1 MKTAVMN
8 IAAGQCVKFHNEPC
22 LVLEHRQNGTL
33 LMTCNQIEA
42 KFGGSNNYAKS
53 ALAKHLNSTFLEALT
68 ENHVDEVL
76 LRKVD
81 LTAVNGSTEYGSV
94 VCRVAPLTLDEYRR
108 LRGIIPLP
116 ESWEW
121 FATPWSTPAVNEDDT
136 WVAGLNTGDVC
147 CLGADGGLVSGHCH
161 YSYGSRPAFLI
172 PSDYAVEVDEE
183 NPLEQ
188 FSLNDLLAEINR
200 RVTSEE

>member
-136 WVAGLNTGDVC
+136 WVAGLFTNGYVDVSYC
-147 CLGADGGLVSGHCH
+147 NN
-161 YSYGSRPAFLI
+161 SYGSRPAFLI

>member
-136 WVAGLNTGDVC
+136 WVAGLYS
-147 CLGADGGLVSGHCH
+147 DGGVGD
-161 YSYGSRPAFLI
+161 YDYGFSYGSRPAFLI

>member
-136 WVAGLNTGDVC
+136 WVAGLSTDGDV
-147 CLGADGGLVSGHCH
+147 GSSSYGDSG
-161 YSYGSRPAFLI
+161 GSRPAFLI

>member
-108 LRGIIPLP
+108 LRDIIPLP

-136 WVAGLNTGDVC
+136 WVAGLDTGGNVDD
-147 CLGADGGLVSGHCH
+147 LS
-161 YSYGSRPAFLI
+161 YSNSYGSRPAFLI

>member
-53 ALAKHLNSTFLEALT
+53 ALAKHLDSTFLEALT

-108 LRGIIPLP
+108 LRDIIPLP

-136 WVAGLNTGDVC
+136 WVAGLNTSGDVY
-147 CLGADGGLVSGHCH
+147 SG
-161 YSYGSRPAFLI
+161 SYDISRGSRPAFLI

>member
-136 WVAGLNTGDVC
+136 WVAGLSTNGVVYNSSCND
-147 CLGADGGLVSGHCH
+147 SN
-161 YSYGSRPAFLI
+161 GSRPAFLI

>member
-8 IAAGQCVKFHNEPC
+8 IAAGQCAKFHNEPC

-68 ENHVDEVL
+68 ENHADEVL
-76 LRKVD
+76 LREVD
-81 LTAVNGSTEYGSV
+81 LTAVNGSTEYGLLM
-94 VCRVAPLTLDEYRR
+94 CKVAPLTLDEYRR
-108 LRGIIPLP
+108 LRDIIPLP

-136 WVAGLNTGDVC
+136 WVAGLST
-147 CLGADGGLVSGHCH
+147 SG
-161 YSYGSRPAFLI
+161 YVGRVNGYGNSVGSRPAFLI

>member
-136 WVAGLNTGDVC
+136 WVAGLSTSGNVGDYYYY
-147 CLGADGGLVSGHCH
+147 
-161 YSYGSRPAFLI
+161 YSSGSRPAFLI

>member
-136 WVAGLNTGDVC
+136 WVAGLYT
-147 CLGADGGLVSGHCH
+147 DGGVDCNN
-161 YSYGSRPAFLI
+161 YNNSYGSRPAFLI

>member
-136 WVAGLNTGDVC
+136 WVAGLFTYGNV
-147 CLGADGGLVSGHCH
+147 DGGYFGN
-161 YSYGSRPAFLI
+161 SYGSRPAFLI

>member
-108 LRGIIPLP
+108 LRDIIPLP

-136 WVAGLNTGDVC
+136 WVAGLVTCGDVGSGYC
-147 CLGADGGLVSGHCH
+147 SVS
-161 YSYGSRPAFLI
+161 SGSRPAFLI

>member
-94 VCRVAPLTLDEYRR
+94 VCRAAPLTLDEYRR

-136 WVAGLNTGDVC
+136 WVAGLGTYGY
-147 CLGADGGLVSGHCH
+147 VSFSSYY
-161 YSYGSRPAFLI
+161 YSGGSRPAFLI

>member
-8 IAAGQCVKFHNEPC
+8 IAAGQCAKFHNEPC

-68 ENHVDEVL
+68 ENHADEVL
-76 LRKVD
+76 LREVD
-81 LTAVNGSTEYGSV
+81 LTAVNGSTEYGLLM
-94 VCRVAPLTLDEYRR
+94 CKVAPLTLDEYRR
-108 LRGIIPLP
+108 LRDIIPLP

-136 WVAGLNTGDVC
+136 WVAGLN
-147 CLGADGGLVSGHCH
+147 LDGNVSNYGCRN
-161 YSYGSRPAFLI
+161 SYGSRPAFLI
-172 PSDYAVEVDEE
+172 PSDYTVEVDEE

>member
-108 LRGIIPLP
+108 LRDIIPLP

-121 FATPWSTPAVNEDDT
+121 FATPWSTPAVNEDDA
-136 WVAGLNTGDVC
+136 WVAGLNTSGS
-147 CLGADGGLVSGHCH
+147 VSSRG
-161 YSYGSRPAFLI
+161 YNNSYGSRPAFLI

>member
-76 LRKVD
+76 PRKVD

-136 WVAGLNTGDVC
+136 WVAGLSTNGNVYNSSC
-147 CLGADGGLVSGHCH
+147 S

>member
-136 WVAGLNTGDVC
+136 WVAGLNT
-147 CLGADGGLVSGHCH
+147 SGNVN
-161 YSYGSRPAFLI
+161 YYYYYISGGSRPAFLI

>member
-136 WVAGLNTGDVC
+136 WVAGLVTSGN
-147 CLGADGGLVSGHCH
+147 VSYDYCNV
-161 YSYGSRPAFLI
+161 SFGSRPAFLI

>member
-108 LRGIIPLP
+108 LRDIIPLP

-136 WVAGLNTGDVC
+136 WVAGLGTYGYV
-147 CLGADGGLVSGHCH
+147 GS
-161 YSYGSRPAFLI
+161 YSCNYSRGSRPAFLI

>member
-108 LRGIIPLP
+108 LCGIIPLP

-136 WVAGLNTGDVC
+136 WVAGLYSVGF
-147 CLGADGGLVSGHCH
+147 VSNGS
-161 YSYGSRPAFLI
+161 YLNSYGSRPAFLI

>member
-121 FATPWSTPAVNEDDT
+121 LATPWSTPAVNEDDT
-136 WVAGLNTGDVC
+136 WVAGLYT
-147 CLGADGGLVSGHCH
+147 DGYVSNVYYY
-161 YSYGSRPAFLI
+161 YSRGSRPAFLI

>member
-136 WVAGLNTGDVC
+136 WVAGLYTNGDVGSFC
-147 CLGADGGLVSGHCH
+147 
-161 YSYGSRPAFLI
+161 YSSRGSRPAFLI

>member
-1 MKTAVMN
+1 MN

-136 WVAGLNTGDVC
+136 WVAGLGTGGDVDDY
-147 CLGADGGLVSGHCH
+147 GYYGSG
-161 YSYGSRPAFLI
+161 GSRPAFLI

>member
-8 IAAGQCVKFHNEPC
+8 IAAGQRVKFHNEPC

-68 ENHVDEVL
+68 ENHADEVL
-76 LRKVD
+76 LREVD
-81 LTAVNGSTEYGSV
+81 LTAVNGSTEYGLLM
-94 VCRVAPLTLDEYRR
+94 CKVAPLTLDEYRR
-108 LRGIIPLP
+108 LRDIIPLP

-136 WVAGLNTGDVC
+136 WVAGLRANGYV
-147 CLGADGGLVSGHCH
+147 GLS
-161 YSYGSRPAFLI
+161 SYNNSFGSRPAFLI

>member
-136 WVAGLNTGDVC
+136 WVAGLLTSGGV
-147 CLGADGGLVSGHCH
+147 DGGS
-161 YSYGSRPAFLI
+161 YSNSDSSRPAFLI

>member
-68 ENHVDEVL
+68 ENHVDEVP

-136 WVAGLNTGDVC
+136 WVAGLFTNGSVDGNC
-147 CLGADGGLVSGHCH
+147 CS
-161 YSYGSRPAFLI
+161 YSRSSRPAFLI

>member
-108 LRGIIPLP
+108 LRDIIPLP

-136 WVAGLNTGDVC
+136 WVAGLNTNGNVDYYYYNN
-147 CLGADGGLVSGHCH
+147 SH
-161 YSYGSRPAFLI
+161 GSRPAFLI

>member
-136 WVAGLNTGDVC
+136 WVAGLLTNGDVSN
-147 CLGADGGLVSGHCH
+147 DDYY
-161 YSYGSRPAFLI
+161 YSNGSRPAFLI

>member
-136 WVAGLNTGDVC
+136 WVAGLSTNGNVDS
-147 CLGADGGLVSGHCH
+147 DG
-161 YSYGSRPAFLI
+161 YDNSYGSRPAFLI

>member
-108 LRGIIPLP
+108 LRDIIPLP

-136 WVAGLNTGDVC
+136 WVAGLSTSGNVDGDYY
-147 CLGADGGLVSGHCH
+147 GG
-161 YSYGSRPAFLI
+161 SYGSRPAFLI

>member
-108 LRGIIPLP
+108 LRDIIPLP

-136 WVAGLNTGDVC
+136 WVAGLYANGNVNYDN
-147 CLGADGGLVSGHCH
+147 
-161 YSYGSRPAFLI
+161 YSNSNGSRPAFLI

>member
-33 LMTCNQIEA
+33 LMTCNQIEV

-68 ENHVDEVL
+68 ESHVDEVL

-94 VCRVAPLTLDEYRR
+94 VCKIAPLTLDEYRR
-108 LRGIIPLP
+108 LRDLIPLP

-136 WVAGLNTGDVC
+136 WVAGLNTSGNV
-147 CLGADGGLVSGHCH
+147 GNGGYSN
-161 YSYGSRPAFLI
+161 SYGSRPAFLI

>member
-136 WVAGLNTGDVC
+136 WVAGLSANGN
-147 CLGADGGLVSGHCH
+147 VSFYDCN

>member
-68 ENHVDEVL
+68 ENHADEVL
-76 LRKVD
+76 LREVD
-81 LTAVNGSTEYGSV
+81 LTAVNGSTEYGLLM
-94 VCRVAPLTLDEYRR
+94 CKVAPLTIDEYRR
-108 LRGIIPLP
+108 LRDIIPLP
-116 ESWEW
+116 ERWEW

-136 WVAGLNTGDVC
+136 WVAGLNSNGNVYYY
-147 CLGADGGLVSGHCH
+147 GYN
-161 YSYGSRPAFLI
+161 YSFGSRPAFLI

>member
-136 WVAGLNTGDVC
+136 WVAGLNTSGDV
-147 CLGADGGLVSGHCH
+147 VNN
-161 YSYGSRPAFLI
+161 SYGNSNGSRPAFLI

>member
-136 WVAGLNTGDVC
+136 WVAGLSTSGNVS
-147 CLGADGGLVSGHCH
+147 DGNGYDS
-161 YSYGSRPAFLI
+161 SNGSRPAFLI

>member
-136 WVAGLNTGDVC
+136 WVAGLYTNGNV
-147 CLGADGGLVSGHCH
+147 LSNLYNGSL
-161 YSYGSRPAFLI
+161 GSRPAFLI

>member
-1 MKTAVMN
+1 MKNAVMN

-136 WVAGLNTGDVC
+136 WVAGLSTNGDVSSNYY
-147 CLGADGGLVSGHCH
+147 GN
-161 YSYGSRPAFLI
+161 SYGSRPAFLI

-183 NPLEQ
+183 NQLEQ

>member
-136 WVAGLNTGDVC
+136 WVAGLGTSGDVNGSYC
-147 CLGADGGLVSGHCH
+147 SS
-161 YSYGSRPAFLI
+161 SYGSRPAFLI

>member
-136 WVAGLNTGDVC
+136 WVAGLDTDGGVSYDVC
-147 CLGADGGLVSGHCH
+147 SNS
-161 YSYGSRPAFLI
+161 YSSRPAFLI